1 PPEPFRFTVGGRD
14 TEIQL
19 RIGNT
24 GPTPLSIRVRLEAER
39 LSFPEGEIDVV
50 LQPEDVTQV
59 PVPVTARAN
68 GEFGVLVHLLTPAGN
83 ALGEPVE
90 LTARVNP
97 LAGIGRV
104 VTVGA
109 VLVLLSW
116 WYSWFRRRRQAEL
129 AAAIDGAVSRH
140 PTGRANGGEAAD
152 GSDVRPDESANDG
165 PVDTTNDGSD
175 DESAGDG
182 PGDATNADGSD
193 DESADNGVRHR
204 TSRRGP
210 ISRHTV
216 SDTESA
222 DTPRHTVSDTERAD
236 TSNNDDTAL
245 EGGAAG
251 GP

>member
-14 TEIQL
+14 TEIPL

-24 GPTPLSIRVRLEAER
+24 GPTSLSIRVRLEAER
-39 LSFPEGEIDVV
+39 LSFPQGEIDVV
-50 LQPEDVTQV
+50 LEPEDVTQV

-129 AAAIDGAVSRH
+129 AVAIEGAVSRH
-140 PTGRANGGEAAD
+140 PTGRTNGGETESAD
-152 GSDVRPDESANDG
+152 DRPDESADDEPG
-165 PVDTTNDGSD
+165 DTTNEGSD
-175 DESAGDG
+175 DD
-182 PGDATNADGSD
+182 
-193 DESADNGVRHR
+193 GVRHR
-204 TSRRGP
+204 TSRRDP

-216 SDTESA
+216 SDTEGA
-222 DTPRHTVSDTERAD
+222 DTSSRHTVSDTDGAD
-236 TSNNDDTAL
+236 TSSRDTVSDT
-245 EGGAAG
+245 EGADTSS
-251 GP
+251 